1 MSNNI
6 IYPILI
12 IIFSI
17 LIIYAIINTKNIEKF
32 NNSVS
37 PIVNYQLYKNESIL
51 KANASHNTQF
61 TLEMINGNWT
71 CDLTTVDSNYVA
83 SNLITINA
91 NASTDSNNGTL
102 TYNNNTYNITFLL
115 NQNLNAVLLDS
126 STGQPTT
133 QYLHIKFYNNFTDNK
148 NINPPFQKPEEFNS
162 VVSIYSN
169 DVLINKFASY
179 KVYGTTVGEEVYR
192 IILSS
197 NFYLERAPPVYDFK
211 SYDKIIGQY
220 QFPSN
225 YLTLSFGVTN
235 SNILNTINTK
245 YKGNIKFEIQ
255 RVFYSPT
262 NINTEIK
269 TGKSSPIM
277 LNVVSNNQI
286 PNIITVSSFKNDQIT
301 NNLDSF
307 FKPKATILYFYKS
320 INTSATYQFTK
331 PNINESNAVLKIKN
345 NANAIAMSNIE
356 YSDLSSIEQVITNTY
371 MVTYVNVYNSNL
383 SDVTNIN
390 FSDLYNL
397 L

>member
-61 TLEMINGNWT
+61 TLDMINGNWT

-262 NINTEIK
+262 NADTEIK
-269 TGKSSPIM
+269 TGKSPPIM

-331 PNINESNAVLKIKN
+331 PDINESRTVLKIKN
-345 NANAIAMSNIE
+345 NANC
-356 YSDLSSIEQVITNTY
+356 YG
-371 MVTYVNVYNSNL
+371 NVKY
-383 SDVTNIN
+383 
-390 FSDLYNL
+390 
-397 L
+397 